1 MLEGL
6 FAANRIVKAVP
17 GALIYIG
24 PAASCVTAYKIKGFN
39 QEFGTCTR
47 NSKQVADASPA
58 TSKQRLPP
66 LIPQG

>member
-39 QEFGTCTR
+39 QEFGTC
-47 NSKQVADASPA
+47 KGAQ
-58 TSKQRLPP
+58 Q
-66 LIPQG
+66 